1 MRGHCAV
8 SAVGR
13 VVHALPSVTL
23 VAVSRLLVP
32 RLVVRVLRST
42 VGVLRVLLAV
52 AALIRGARLPGL
64 IRRVRLPG
72 GAVVQAL
79 LLGLLVLLL
88 LLRTIILLRAWIH
101 TARARTITPLQFTTG
116 QIPIVG

>member
-1 MRGHCAV
+1 
-8 SAVGR
+8 
-13 VVHALPSVTL
+13 
-23 VAVSRLLVP
+23 
-32 RLVVRVLRST
+32 
-42 VGVLRVLLAV
+42 
-52 AALIRGARLPGL
+52 
-64 IRRVRLPG
+64 
-72 GAVVQAL
+72 VVQAL